1 MKMNKKVTYNKNK
14 VIFSAVVFILCAGL
28 VFAYV
33 NKVFSMGDSD
43 SNRQTFQA
51 FYAEERNTID
61 MVYLGTS
68 ASNRYFINPMAY
80 NDEGISSFTMATM
93 GMPMFFIP
101 NLIEEIEKTQDP
113 KLYVIELRW
122 AIKERDQITDAHIR
136 RVTDNMKLSQN
147 KKNAVD
153 KAFEYMDGSK
163 GGLNDIGKNGIEY
176 YIPVIKYHGK
186 LTQKT
191 MVPGDFSLIAAKNET
206 KGFVISPSTVKQ
218 VNQFE
223 SRLTE
228 GYEPLSE
235 IVDDALNEV
244 LDYCDTIDKDILFV
258 LAPYSVKKSH
268 MPVYNTAMKM
278 VTERGYNVINFN
290 TSEMYGEL
298 GIDWDKDFYNSKHV
312 NYLGAEKYTSWLTKH
327 IKERY
332 GLKDHRGDS
341 RYDSW
346 AEAYETYRAYVK
358 DGIKTIGHKDELGGE
373 VTMIYDRNIDIERS
387 TD

>member
-1 MKMNKKVTYNKNK
+1 M
-14 VIFSAVVFILCAGL
+14 
-28 VFAYV
+28 
-33 NKVFSMGDSD
+33 
-43 SNRQTFQA
+43 
-51 FYAEERNTID
+51 
-61 MVYLGTS
+61 
-68 ASNRYFINPMAY
+68 
-80 NDEGISSFTMATM
+80 
-93 GMPMFFIP
+93 
-101 NLIEEIEKTQDP
+101 
-113 KLYVIELRW
+113 
-122 AIKERDQITDAHIR
+122 
-136 RVTDNMKLSQN
+136 
-147 KKNAVD
+147 
-153 KAFEYMDGSK
+153 
-163 GGLNDIGKNGIEY
+163 
-176 YIPVIKYHGK
+176 
-186 LTQKT
+186 
-191 MVPGDFSLIAAKNET
+191 
-206 KGFVISPSTVKQ
+206 
-218 VNQFE
+218 
-223 SRLTE
+223 
-228 GYEPLSE
+228 
-235 IVDDALNEV
+235 
-244 LDYCDTIDKDILFV
+244 
-258 LAPYSVKKSH
+258 APYSVKKSH

>member
-80 NDEGISSFTMATM
+80 NDEGMLFTMATM

-244 LDYCDTIDKDILFV
+244 LDYCDTIDKDIL
-258 LAPYSVKKSH
+258 L
-268 MPVYNTAMKM
+268 
-278 VTERGYNVINFN
+278 
-290 TSEMYGEL
+290 
-298 GIDWDKDFYNSKHV
+298 
-312 NYLGAEKYTSWLTKH
+312 SWHLT
-327 IKERY
+327 
-332 GLKDHRGDS
+332 L
-341 RYDSW
+341 
-346 AEAYETYRAYVK
+346 
-358 DGIKTIGHKDELGGE
+358 
-373 VTMIYDRNIDIERS
+373 
-387 TD
+387 